1 MHSQPIPI
9 SHPSSPCPA
18 QVTGA
23 IPRRPTAAIVVALQ
37 QPSDGAIVAI
47 APFYMGCTGGR
58 NARVVTPRHHGVPR
72 RGWVGAGRRLGEAI
86 RLHVHH
92 YELLTLMRRFTAT
105 TYNGAFLLHALG
117 GAGYPASPTAVATT
131 LRNYDANLTTYSTP
145 PSLASVATRSLH
157 VSPFTRGERVFAR
170 LGEDWFEARV
180 RIVHRDGTLSIGYV
194 DESLDSDDPGRARK
208 PEVDV
213 RPDVVHV
220 SADVPPPS
228 GPPSAHPK
236 DPEDDVDE
244 SPSRIAEH
252 LSMGGAADRVP
263 GDRQFTFLDRLGE
276 LGEYTALLEVIFG
289 HEDHFGNDAGQL
301 IENKLLVPRGPT
313 HAMLRLTDAVA
324 DGCVPIGA
332 LAIPRYKA
340 ATLIGAMQDVE
351 LHELHGVFHG
361 GRSGAAQLA
370 VEGGGAAGS
379 SSGAVVEPEDKPP
392 SGSEQG
398 HSKQAQKRQRRAA
411 RRRALREAT
420 YTSPRACWFRDA
432 DDADGRCHVEGVGV
446 ADWLSK
452 FY

>member
-9 SHPSSPCPA
+9 SHPSSPYPV

-37 QPSDGAIVAI
+37 QPSDDAIVAI
-47 APFYMGCTGGR
+47 VPFYMGCTGGR

-86 RLHVHH
+86 RGHEHH
-92 YELLTLMRRFTAT
+92 HELLTLMRRFTAT
-105 TYNGAFLLHALG
+105 TYNGAFLLDALG
-117 GAGYPASPTAVATT
+117 GAGYPASPMAVATT
-131 LRNYDANLTTYSTP
+131 LRNYEANLTTYSTP
-145 PSLASVATRSLH
+145 PSLASVATRSMH

-170 LGEDWFEARV
+170 LGEDWFEAHV
-180 RIVHRDGTLSIGYV
+180 RMVHRDGTLSIGYV
-194 DESLDSDDPGRARK
+194 DESLDADDPDSARK
-208 PEVDV
+208 AEADV
-213 RPDVVHV
+213 RPDVVHA

-228 GPPSAHPK
+228 GTPSAHPK

-244 SPSRIAEH
+244 SPSRIAQH
-252 LSMGGAADRVP
+252 LSMGGVADRADP
-263 GDRQFTFLDRLGE
+263 GALAPYTFLDRLGE

-301 IENKLLVPRGPT
+301 IENKFLVPRGPT
-313 HAMLRLTDAVA
+313 HATLRLTDAVA

-332 LAIPRYKA
+332 LAMPRYKA

-361 GRSGAAQLA
+361 GRSGAGQLA

-379 SSGAVVEPEDKPP
+379 SSSSAAVEPEDEP
-392 SGSEQG
+392 SQ
-398 HSKQAQKRQRRAA
+398 QARKRQRRRA
-411 RRRALREAT
+411 RRRALRDAT